1 MPRTLTDPLGK
12 ALTETSVRRALSSP
26 DRSLSMLSAALLIV
40 ASMVGTGVFT
50 TAGVLLDAAPSRL
63 AVLAI
68 WLIGGLAALA
78 GSLSYAEL
86 AAAIP
91 RNGGEYLLL
100 SRIYHPAAGFIA
112 GFVSLVAGF
121 AAPIAASAIAFGH
134 YLHAALPAVPPLP
147 AALALIAAATLV
159 HSGRLR
165 TGSRLQDLL
174 TLLKVAIIVA
184 FIVIG
189 ALRLDPQVLLTGAPI
204 TEVLGTGGVAMGL
217 IIVAYAYSGWAA
229 AIYVA
234 GEIRRPAR
242 ALPRALTL
250 GTALVTALYLGLNAV
265 FLLAVPPAELRG
277 VIEVGAVAATRLI
290 GPDGGRIFSG
300 VIALGLVSTVG
311 ALVMTGP
318 RVSEAMGRDYPRL
331 AFLLRRHPDKN
342 PAAATL
348 IQGALAAALAL
359 TTAFDT
365 LLGWVGVLLTLFSA
379 LTVAGVFVLR
389 RSQPHLPRPY
399 LTFGYP
405 LTPCLFLA
413 LAAWMIIAAVVERP
427 TIVIASAAT
436 IAVGFALYLFVA
448 RPISPSGP
456 PNAPPSRPT
465 TTPSG

>member
-12 ALTETSVRRALSSP
+12 ALTDTAVRRALSSP
-26 DRSLSMLSAALLIV
+26 ERSLSTLSAALLVV

-63 AVLAI
+63 AVLAV
-68 WLIGGLAALA
+68 WLIGGIAALA

-100 SRIYHPAAGFIA
+100 SRIYHPALGFVA

-134 YLHAALPAVPPLP
+134 YLHAAFPAVPPAP
-147 AALALIAAATLV
+147 AAIGLIAAMTLL

-165 TGSRLQDLL
+165 VGSRFQDLL
-174 TLLKVAIIVA
+174 TLLKVAVIVA

-189 ALRLDPQVLLTGAPI
+189 AIRLDPEILLKGAPI
-204 TEVLGTGGVAMGL
+204 TEVLGTGGIAMGL
-217 IIVAYAYSGWAA
+217 IIVAYAYSGWAT

-234 GEIRRPAR
+234 GEIRRPAQ
-242 ALPRALTL
+242 ALPRALAL
-250 GTALVTALYLGLNAV
+250 GAGLVTVLYLGLNAV
-265 FLLAVPPAELRG
+265 FLLAAPPSELRG
-277 VIEVGAVAATRLI
+277 VIEVGHVAASRLI
-290 GPDGGRIFSG
+290 GDGGGRIFSA

-318 RVSEAMGRDYPRL
+318 RISEAMGRDYRRL
-331 AFLLRRHPDKN
+331 GFLLRRHPEKN
-342 PAAATL
+342 PVAATL
-348 IQGALAAALAL
+348 IQGVLATALAL
-359 TTAFDT
+359 TTGFGT

-389 RSQPHLPRPY
+389 RRQPHLPRPY

-405 LTPCLFLA
+405 VTPCIFLA
-413 LAAWMIIAAVVERP
+413 LAAWMITAAVLERP
-427 TIVIASAAT
+427 AIVVASAVT
-436 IAVGFALYLFVA
+436 IAVGFVIYLVVA
-448 RPISPSGP
+448 RQAGPS
-456 PNAPPSRPT
+456 APPSRPT
-465 TTPSG
+465 TPSG

>member
-12 ALTETSVRRALSSP
+12 AITETAVRRALSSP
-26 DRSLSMLSAALLIV
+26 DRSLSTLSAALLIV

-50 TAGVLLDAAPSRL
+50 TAGVLLEAAPSRV

-68 WLIGGLAALA
+68 WLIGGIAALA

-100 SRIYHPAAGFIA
+100 SRIYHPAVGFIA

-134 YLHAALPAVPPLP
+134 YLHAAVPAVPPAP
-147 AALALIAAATLV
+147 AALGLIAAATLL

-165 TGSRLQDLL
+165 TGTRLQDLL
-174 TLLKVAIIVA
+174 TLLKVAVIVA
-184 FIVIG
+184 FIVVG
-189 ALRLDPQVLLTGAPI
+189 ALRLDPQALLSGAPV
-204 TEVLGTGGVAMGL
+204 TEVLGTGGIAMGL

-242 ALPRALTL
+242 ALPRALAL
-250 GTALVTALYLGLNAV
+250 GTALVTVLYLGLNAV

-277 VIEVGAVAATRLI
+277 VIEVGAVAASRLI
-290 GPDGGRIFSG
+290 GPEGGRIFSA

-318 RVSEAMGRDYPRL
+318 RISEAMGRDFRRL
-331 AFLLRRHPDKN
+331 AFLVRRHPDKN

-389 RSQPHLPRPY
+389 RRQPHLPRPY

-405 LTPCLFLA
+405 LTPLVFLA
-413 LAAWMIIAAVVERP
+413 LAAWMVIAAIIERP
-427 TIVIASAAT
+427 AIVLASAAT
-436 IAVGFALYLFVA
+436 IALGFAIYLVVSRRA
-448 RPISPSGP
+448 AASPP
-456 PNAPPSRPT
+456 PNRPT

>member
-1 MPRTLTDPLGK
+1 MARTLTDPLGK
-12 ALTETSVRRALSSP
+12 HLTDTAVRRALSSP
-26 DRSLSMLSAALLIV
+26 DRSLSTLSAALLIV

-50 TAGVLLDAAPSRL
+50 TAGVLLDLAPSRV
-63 AVLAI
+63 AVLAV

-134 YLHAALPAVPPLP
+134 YLHAALPAVPQTP
-147 AALALIAAATLV
+147 AALGLIAAATLL

-174 TLLKVAIIVA
+174 TLLKVATIVA
-184 FIVIG
+184 FIVLG
-189 ALRLDPQVLLTGAPI
+189 ALRLDPYVLFTGAPV
-204 TEVLGTGGVAMGL
+204 TDVLGTGGVAMGL

-242 ALPRALTL
+242 ALPRALIL
-250 GTALVTALYLGLNAV
+250 GTVLVTILYVGLNAV

-277 VIEVGAVAATRLI
+277 VIEVGAVAATHLI
-290 GPDGGRIFSG
+290 GPEGGRVFSA
-300 VIALGLVSTVG
+300 VIALGLLATVG

-318 RVSEAMGRDYPRL
+318 RISEAMGRDYPRL
-331 AFLLRRHPDKN
+331 SFLLRRHPDKN
-342 PAAATL
+342 PVAATL
-348 IQGALAAALAL
+348 IQGALAAALVL
-359 TTAFDT
+359 TTAFGT
-365 LLGWVGVLLTLFSA
+365 LLGWVGVLLTLSSA

-389 RSQPHLPRPY
+389 RRQPHLPRPY

-405 LTPCLFLA
+405 LTPCIFLA
-413 LAAWMIIAAVVERP
+413 LAAWMVIAAIVERP
-427 TIVIASAAT
+427 AIVAASAAT
-436 IAVGFALYLFVA
+436 VAVGFALYLLVA
-448 RPISPSGP
+448 RPTAPAAPAAP
-456 PNAPPSRPT
+456 PNRP